1 MFKARLMLTM
11 CAASGCLLVPMHHA
25 RAEDG
30 IARFDGL
37 VESATCKINGES
49 TREPSFS
56 VKVGTLPAAAFR
68 YVGSPATMTKRYQIT
83 LTDCSPTSG
92 KVTVYFEPGAY
103 TDMQTGQLMNAGTAR
118 NVELM
123 LMNDDFTKINLAGG
137 RGAQNSRQFDIVNG
151 SAVLT
156 YFAGYVATAL
166 PVVAGGFNTS
176 TTYVLDFE

>member
-1 MFKARLMLTM
+1 MLMTF
-11 CAASGCLLVPMHHA
+11 AASGYLFFSIPYA

-37 VESATCKINGES
+37 IESMTCKINGES
-49 TREPSFS
+49 TSEPSFS

-68 YVGSPATMTKRYQIT
+68 HVGSPATMAKRYQIT

-103 TDMQTGQLMNAGTAR
+103 TDMQTGQLMNAGTAK

-123 LMNDDFTKINLAGG
+123 LMNEDFTKINLAGG
-137 RGAQNSRQFDIVNG
+137 RGAQNSRQFNIVNG
-151 SAVLT
+151 TAVLT

-166 PVVAGGFNTS
+166 PVVAGSFSTS